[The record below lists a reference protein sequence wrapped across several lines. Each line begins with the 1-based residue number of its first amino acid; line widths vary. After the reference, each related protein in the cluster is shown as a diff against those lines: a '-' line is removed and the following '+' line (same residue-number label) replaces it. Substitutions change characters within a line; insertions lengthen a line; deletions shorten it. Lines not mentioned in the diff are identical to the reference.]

1 METNKKTPELPGKS
15 WIDEESAYLNALTNN
30 ASNNPEKKATLRK
43 LNTNFSKVIGHDGPS
58 TQKVEAHNGKKY
70 H

>member
-1 METNKKTPELPGKS
+1 METNKKKPVVTGQS

-30 ASNNPEKKATLRK
+30 ALNNPEKKATLRK
-43 LNTNFSKVIGHDGPS
+43 LNNNFSKVMKHDGPS
-58 TQKVEAHNGKKY
+58 TQKIEAHNGKKY